1 MQQKPCD
8 NVKSLIRY
16 ESKSHGTLTSKT
28 SGEMNV
34 YAFSPLS
41 SAQLEEAWSGNVS
54 NSFFETLK
62 EQISRLP
69 SGYLGQIIAMR
80 KPHDKKRKD
89 SIFDSCGYKTR
100 FFLLEKDSGNIG
112 KLSLAQV
119 LLDLGMEFE
128 TPSSEEI
135 NSIGKDIIGANSK
148 KLSICDVLWEGSHV
162 RAGSNFTKVVSL
174 TDAPTATWPGFVQ
187 SLFETEEDFIV
198 SIKIKVPDKSKT
210 RRELE
215 TKRKVTHALS
225 VRKVDEIEDIDSGS
239 ALESAHHTLER
250 ISRGKE
256 CLSNISVAV
265 FLRSQ
270 NTKDLDE
277 RAANLCTRLNG
288 ESGCGFFV
296 EDLGSLLVMRSHLP
310 GEQAL
315 EARELPL
322 LSGNLIH
329 FLPVF
334 FDYNRQQSPTN
345 LSVISRCGEL
355 CHLNLFSPS
364 NLNFNAFV
372 CGASGSGKSFLM
384 NSILASFVEQ
394 FEQTRICVFDI
405 GGSYRKLIEH
415 LGGHYQSLNREEA
428 TKLVVGTLRGISL
441 GKDHFA
447 KVLIENFCGD
457 HSNLT
462 HSHRVGIENLIN
474 QLHGEPLRFKNLI
487 KEADAQKEAVY
498 QGIALWLKP
507 FLKWDYIEEKGMFK
521 NLETHCFKAFDFKEL
536 ESDPLLQKLT
546 IICLTHRIWDEV
558 KQNDDHKSLI
568 VFDEVWKFF
577 ESAASTLEEMYRT
590 FRKYGAGIASITQNL
605 SDYGESSF
613 AKLVITNSF
622 SRILLQGGGNSS
634 LLTSALDLNKDDINR
649 ILNLK
654 SRKNHY
660 SELWVGTPQFSQI
673 MRLLPN
679 KKLFEIANSENIQKV
694 AV

>member
-8 NVKSLIRY
+8 NVKALIRY
-16 ESKSHGTLTSKT
+16 ESKSPGVVSSKV
-28 SGEMNV
+28 SGEMKA

-41 SAQLEEAWSGNVS
+41 SAQLEESWNGGVT

-62 EQISRLP
+62 EQVSRLP
-69 SGYLGQIIAMR
+69 SGYSGQIVVLR
-80 KPHDKKRKD
+80 KPFEDSRNN
-89 SIFDSCGYKTR
+89 SIFDPCGYKTR
-100 FFLLEKDSGNIG
+100 FLLLEKDPGNIG
-112 KLSLAQV
+112 KLSLAQIF
-119 LLDLGMEFE
+119 LDFGMEFE
-128 TPSSEEI
+128 TPDSAEL
-135 NSIGKDIIGANSK
+135 NDIGKELLGSNPK
-148 KLSICDVLWEGSHV
+148 KNEICDVLWEGSHV
-162 RAGSNFTKVVSL
+162 RASKNFTKVISL
-174 TDAPTATWPGFVQ
+174 TDAPSSTWPGFVQ
-187 SLFETEEDFIV
+187 SLFETDEDFIA
-198 SIKIKVPDKSKT
+198 SIKIRVPDKAKT

-225 VRKVDEIEDIDSGS
+225 VKKMDEIEDIDSGS

-270 NTKDLDE
+270 NAKNLDE

-288 ESGCGFFV
+288 DSGCGFFV
-296 EDLGSLLVMRSHLP
+296 EDLGSLLVMKSHLP
-310 GEQAL
+310 GEKAL
-315 EARELPL
+315 EARELPM
-322 LSGNLIH
+322 LSGNLVH
-329 FLPVF
+329 FLPAF
-334 FDYNRQQSPTN
+334 YDYNRQQTRTN

-355 CHLNLFSPS
+355 CHLNLFSPT

-394 FEQTRICVFDI
+394 FEQARICVFDI

-415 LGGHYQSLNREEA
+415 LGGHYQSLNRDEA
-428 TKLVVGTLRGISL
+428 TKLVVGTMRGISL
-441 GKDHFA
+441 GNDHFA
-447 KVLIENFCGD
+447 KVLIENCCGD
-457 HSNLT
+457 NSNLT

-474 QLHGEPLRFKNLI
+474 ELHGEPLRFKHLI
-487 KEADAQKEAVY
+487 SEAEKQKEPAY
-498 QGIALWLKP
+498 QDIALWLKP
-507 FLKWDYIEEKGMFK
+507 FIKWDYIEEKGMFK
-521 NLETHCFKAFDFKEL
+521 NLEKSCFKAFDFKEL

-546 IICLTHRIWDEV
+546 IICLTHRIWQEV

-605 SDYGESSF
+605 ADYGESSF

-622 SRILLQGGGNSS
+622 TRILLQGGGNSS
-634 LLTSALDLNKDDINR
+634 LLTGALDLNKDDINR

-660 SELWVGTPQFSQI
+660 SELWIGTPQFTQI

-679 KKLFEIANSENIQKV
+679 DKLFEIANSENIQKV